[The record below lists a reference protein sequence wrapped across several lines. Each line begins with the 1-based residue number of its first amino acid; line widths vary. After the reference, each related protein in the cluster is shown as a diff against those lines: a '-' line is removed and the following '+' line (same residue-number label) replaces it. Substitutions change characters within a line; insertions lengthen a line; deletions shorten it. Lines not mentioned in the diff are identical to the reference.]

1 MAENIY
7 QCGDNAVETEISTS
21 EIKRDGRTI
30 TVRKTEVEGTG
41 CVTSCWADKSIY
53 NSNYNDWHVTVKEG
67 ITALGDKCYS
77 YSGVKSVT
85 LPTTLQ
91 FIGDECF
98 RYADL
103 KTINLPEGLL
113 KIGTNNFGPSLENL
127 HIPSTLT
134 EFSLDNLQYTDLKSV
149 TVHENNPAYCVHDGL
164 LYTRD
169 MRTLVLCPAQ
179 KEGIV
184 VVPEG
189 VTELGYK
196 CFSRCKKI
204 SRIHL
209 PTTLKKIG
217 EYAFYYSSHSKLIIP
232 NSVETVEKS
241 AFYGVVVSQFKFS
254 NRVVD
259 LPECCFYNTSLND
272 YSFIRQVKT
281 IGNSCFYADS
291 HNKLSPMPVNLQ
303 LLKLEKLGSNAFH
316 KRDEIK
322 KIEFSKNLKEL
333 HPNAF
338 LNMNIDLQIRIHS
351 LIPYSPGN
359 GSINVGRW
367 MKLIVPT
374 GCAAVYR
381 NSPPW
386 MQFSNIEEL
395 DIEKDEKDGDVITD
409 SKLLRSRLESI
420 TASIQSVD
428 REYTAS
434 LLQNLIYDYQ
444 EISTDK
450 EFEEARQVILY
461 NHRFT
466 PVLVP
471 DMEIQMVADWPEH
484 YKLLLLND
492 MLKRPVS
499 PLRLSNNKD
508 MGNENFTALEISQK
522 PILGSLVSDSENITL
537 SSLTTEIYFD
547 NLLSVLQTE
556 LSKTEKILDIA
567 VSWFTNHALYRLVG
581 ELADKGVQ
589 VRLLINNDS
598 VNNGGYC
605 LDFNQLLAKGVRMSL
620 VEYPHM
626 LHHKFCVIDGLTVI
640 NGSYNWTRFSG
651 KNYENLTLFRQQQAV
666 AGAFTAEF
674 ENLWEGAEHKDIDK
688 MPETVPSRPEYDR
701 NAFRQYV
708 TEELDAQAREV
719 SDNRVRIT
727 ALHRAS
733 TLNAEWLDTI
743 NPTARTKYADAFEV
757 ADKADAIR
765 SEVLHMTHAK
775 QPKVQVQSEQTEKN
789 IPSDNNTVIPE
800 VKSALPPVTEE
811 KIKDVMASQL
821 YLTLDISGSME
832 NNYNR
837 GHVKNISRQAVAAAL
852 AVSESKEV
860 SLWTFGDNSRFVGN
874 VSLQNLDLIN
884 QVSWK
889 HEGTNLSSF
898 ISSAMSGIGA
908 GALVIIFTDD
918 DGASLS
924 TALAA
929 MKSRPDVYWQII
941 ACEQQCN
948 NIQPLVQQTENIS
961 LVNCLDYGNMTEVQL
976 HNMLLHDFIQW
987 NTHKKS
993 QNC

>member
-1 MAENIY
+1 MAENTHK
-7 QCGDNAVETEISTS
+7 CGDNAVEIEISTS
-21 EIKRDGRTI
+21 TLKRDGSNI
-30 TVRKTEVEGTG
+30 TVHHTKVDGSG
-41 CVTSCWADKSIY
+41 CVTTCRAQ
-53 NSNYNDWHVTVKEG
+53 NTNYNDWHVTVNEG
-67 ITALGDKCYS
+67 ITSLGDKCYS
-77 YSGVKSVT
+77 VNSVKSVI
-85 LPTTLQ
+85 LPTTLRT
-91 FIGDECF
+91 IGNECF
-98 RYADL
+98 RYAHIS
-103 KTINLPEGLL
+103 KITLPEGLT
-113 KIGTNNFGPSLENL
+113 KMGTENFGPKLENL

-134 EFSLDNLQYTDLKSV
+134 DFPMGNFLSTENLNTI
-149 TVHENNPAYCVHDGL
+149 TVHEDNPSFCVHNGI

-169 MRTLVLCPAQ
+169 MRTLLFCPCK

-189 VTELGYK
+189 VTELGYR
-196 CFSRCKKI
+196 CFASCTKI
-204 SRIHL
+204 TRLHL

-217 EYAFYYSSHSKLIIP
+217 QYAFCYSVHSKLIIP
-232 NSVETVEKS
+232 NSVETVEKG
-241 AFYGVVVSQFKFS
+241 AFYHTKVSQTFKFS
-254 NRVVD
+254 NRVEH
-259 LPECCFYNTSLND
+259 LPEECFEDASLVD
-272 YSFIRQVKT
+272 YSFIRQMKT
-281 IGNSCFYADS
+281 IGNKCFFTYAWD
-291 HNKLSPMPVNLQ
+291 KLSPMPENLQ
-303 LLKLEKLGSNAFH
+303 LLRLEKLGSNAFH
-316 KRDEIK
+316 RRSEIK
-322 KIEFSKNLKEL
+322 KIEFSKNLRYL
-333 HPNAF
+333 HSDAF
-338 LNMNIDLQIRIHS
+338 YNMDTYLQIRIHS
-351 LIPYSPGN
+351 LIPYNPGN
-359 GSINVGRW
+359 EIINVNSW
-367 MKLIVPT
+367 IKLVVPI
-374 GCAAVYR
+374 GCAAMYR
-381 NSPPW
+381 NSAPW
-386 MQFSNIEEL
+386 MQFSNIVEL
-395 DIEKDEKDGDVITD
+395 ETEKDEKDGDIITD
-409 SKLLRSRLESI
+409 FKLLRSRLESI
-420 TASIQSVD
+420 TQSIQSVD
-428 REYTAS
+428 REYTRN

-450 EFEEARQVILY
+450 DFEEAKQVIFY
-461 NHRFT
+461 NRRFT
-466 PVLVP
+466 PALIP
-471 DMEIQMVADWPEH
+471 DMEIQMIGGWPEH
-484 YKLLLLND
+484 YKLLLLNE
-492 MLKRPVS
+492 MLKKPVS
-499 PLRLSNNKD
+499 PLQFKENKLAIGC
-508 MGNENFTALEISQK
+508 GNFVADENAGQ
-522 PILGSLVSDSENITL
+522 PILASLMTDDVETE
-537 SSLTTEIYFD
+537 SSAQGPEIYFES
-547 NLLSVLQTE
+547 LLEILQTE
-556 LSKTEKILDIA
+556 LSKTEKTLDIA

-581 ELADKGVQ
+581 ELADKGVK

-743 NPTARTKYADAFEV
+743 NPTARTEYADAFEV

-775 QPKVQVQSEQTEKN
+775 QPKVQVQSEQTGKN

-800 VKSALPPVTEE
+800 VKTDLPPVAEE

-832 NNYNR
+832 DNYNR

-884 QVSWK
+884 QVGWK

-898 ISSAMSGIGA
+898 ISSAISGIGA

-918 DGASLS
+918 DGGSLS
-924 TALAA
+924 TALPA

-961 LVNCLDYGNMTEVQL
+961 LVNCLDYGKMSEVQL